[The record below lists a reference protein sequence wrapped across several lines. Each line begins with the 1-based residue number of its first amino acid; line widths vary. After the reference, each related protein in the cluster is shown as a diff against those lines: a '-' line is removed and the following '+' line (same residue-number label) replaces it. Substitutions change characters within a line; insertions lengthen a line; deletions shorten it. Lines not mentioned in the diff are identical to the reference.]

1 MKIEFYYYDDC
12 PSHDTAL
19 ARLKDVLAEQGVTDP
34 VDVIRV
40 ETDQQAEAVQFVG
53 SPTIRIDGED
63 IDPPDDAMPYGL
75 ACRAYRRPDG
85 RVTPLPTAELI
96 RDAVLRHRV

>member
-12 PSHDTAL
+12 PSHETAL
-19 ARLKDVLAEQGVTDP
+19 DRLKEVLAELDVADS
-34 VDVIRV
+34 VEVIRV
-40 ETDQQAEAVQFVG
+40 ETDAQAEAVQFVG
-53 SPTIRIDGED
+53 SPTIRIDSED
-63 IDPPDDAMPYGL
+63 IDPPDESMPYGL

-96 RDAVLRHRV
+96 REAVVRHS